1 MQKCHIFRRDC
12 QAKIAL
18 ANTCRT
24 ECVLQF
30 FYYHPH
36 LLQAEEISSLLCISF
51 RIENGLRND
60 KKWKCPFCKQM
71 RRVIFDKFRRF
82 FVGAE
87 TDFQK
92 RFWAARFFRALF
104 KSTNYSFKVH
114 NVKNWREIKQWK
126 RCHNDIIKC
135 KKCSTMLLHFHL
147 STSCKVDKPQTLH

>member
-1 MQKCHIFRRDC
+1 MRLVFELCVQSQLFGQKLSDFFKSCKNAISFAVIVRR
-12 QAKIAL
+12 KL
-18 ANTCRT
+18 H
-24 ECVLQF
+24 LQTPVGLSVCCNF

-87 TDFQK
+87 TDFPK

-114 NVKNWREIKQWK
+114 NVKN
-126 RCHNDIIKC
+126 
-135 KKCSTMLLHFHL
+135 
-147 STSCKVDKPQTLH
+147 